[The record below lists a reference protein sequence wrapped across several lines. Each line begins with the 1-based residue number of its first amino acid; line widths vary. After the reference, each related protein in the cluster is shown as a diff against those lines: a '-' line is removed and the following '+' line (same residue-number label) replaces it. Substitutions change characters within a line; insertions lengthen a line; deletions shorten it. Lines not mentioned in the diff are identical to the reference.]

1 MTPAPRPPLSEEDE
15 DVLGSWLHCYTA
27 NMEINGIIRCALAEL
42 LALRAVA
49 AIPREPTEAMV
60 DAAHHSTS
68 GYLNLPGS
76 QMTVNREKHRIRWRA
91 MYDAALAAT
100 AKENGDAG

>member
-1 MTPAPRPPLSEEDE
+1 MTAAPRPPLSEAEWKELRAMLATRLSYADFPLFE
-15 DVLGSWLHCYTA
+15 RV
-27 NMEINGIIRCALAEL
+27 EAEL
-42 LALRAVA
+42 FALRAVA